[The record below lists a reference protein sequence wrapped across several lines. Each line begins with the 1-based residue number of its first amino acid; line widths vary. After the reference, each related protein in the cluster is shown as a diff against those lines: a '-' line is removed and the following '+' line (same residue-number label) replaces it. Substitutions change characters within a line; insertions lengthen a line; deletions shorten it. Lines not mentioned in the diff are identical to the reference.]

1 MQNGENIADAVPGY
15 LSGPYLPLTGTA
27 ADLGHCPPGAEVLLR
42 EQPSLFFFFP
52 GGPRVL
58 VMLCE
63 ADPNKGG
70 ADGIW
75 PLPPSSGA
83 APWARTSAE
92 TMREEPVGGV
102 RLSLE

>member
-1 MQNGENIADAVPGY
+1 MVKILRMLCRVTCLDPTSRSLGLLLTWDTAPQE
-15 LSGPYLPLTGTA
+15 LRSCSESSLP
-27 ADLGHCPPGAEVLLR
+27 
-42 EQPSLFFFFP
+42 FFFFP

>member
-1 MQNGENIADAVPGY
+1 MVKIFRLLCRVTCLDPTSHTLGLLLTWNTALQE
-15 LSGPYLPLTGTA
+15 LRSCSESSLP
-27 ADLGHCPPGAEVLLR
+27 
-42 EQPSLFFFFP
+42 FFFFP

-70 ADGIW
+70 TDSIW
-75 PLPPSSGA
+75 PLTPSLGA
-83 APWARTSAE
+83 APWAGMSAE